1 MLRLDIN
8 LVFTII
14 NLLVLYF
21 LMKKFL
27 FKPVNNIIAQREEAI
42 KKQFDEAEETKKQA
56 DELKKEYEASLEN
69 AKADSLQIVQEA
81 KEKARA
87 EYDRIV
93 KSADE
98 DIARK
103 LQKAE
108 ETIAEEKAKS
118 LRSMENEIESL
129 VVAAATKVV
138 GEKVTLEN
146 SQKLYDE
153 FLAEMGETK

>member
-1 MLRLDIN
+1 MLRLDVAN

-27 FKPVNNIIAQREEAI
+27 FKPVNNIIAKREEAI
-42 KKQFDEAEETKKQA
+42 KKQFDDADEAKKKAEETKKQYEESLA
-56 DELKKEYEASLEN
+56 SAKDESAR
-69 AKADSLQIVQEA
+69 IVQEA
-81 KEKARA
+81 KDKARV

-98 DIARK
+98 EVAKR

-118 LRSMENEIESL
+118 LRNMEADFEGL
-129 VVAAATKVV
+129 VVAAASKVV
-138 GEKVTLEN
+138 GEKVTVEN
-146 SQKLYDE
+146 SQKLYDD
-153 FLAEMGETK
+153 FLAEMGEK